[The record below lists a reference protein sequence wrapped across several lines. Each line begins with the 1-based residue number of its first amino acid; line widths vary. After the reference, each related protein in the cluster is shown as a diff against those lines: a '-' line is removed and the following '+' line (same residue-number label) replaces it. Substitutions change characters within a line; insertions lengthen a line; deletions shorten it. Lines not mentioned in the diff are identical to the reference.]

1 MFADDGVVAHAG
13 EVIADTALETVFG
26 DHGFCKRPQ
35 VSGMGLIVP
44 EEFLQQSCGT
54 LVRL

>member
-35 VSGMGLIVP
+35 VYGMGLIVT
-44 EEFLQQSCGT
+44 EEFPQQSCGT

>member
-13 EVIADTALETVFG
+13 EVIADTAFETVFG

-44 EEFLQQSCGT
+44 EEFPQQSCGT